1 MFDHSVILSFKGDEE
16 AVLEALMNA
25 DVNVSDIEN
34 DNGKITVFAPQ
45 SEYSKAKSALAESFG
60 DIEFEV
66 DEIQFIPQNYTT
78 ISGEDIQVFEKFMD
92 LLNDVD
98 DVQNVYHNAEY

>member
-1 MFDHSVILSFKGDEE
+1 M
-16 AVLEALMNA
+16 
-25 DVNVSDIEN
+25 
-34 DNGKITVFAPQ
+34 FAPQ
-45 SEYSKAKSALAESFG
+45 SEYSRAKSALADAFG

-66 DEIQFIPQNYTT
+66 DEIQFIPQTYTT
-78 ISGEDIQVFEKFMD
+78 ISGDDIAVFEKFMD